1 MLRAVS
7 QVFFFFKDKLRQ
19 CQPISNLH
27 CSFLLP
33 LKYEIIHC
41 VANCWEEGTNV
52 MWITLNTDLERD
64 SAVKESLE
72 AGGHPGLPWQCCHER
87 DLDWDKLLVHVGV
100 GVRAKTSTGA
110 AMDFL
115 QQITFFSLIWLAE
128 LFSSVSNLTSFSGR
142 GSSSLLWDKQHVQ
155 VADVH
160 PERKNP
166 TCSWKHFHLSLQS
179 ERPM

>member
-72 AGGHPGLPWQCCHER
+72 AGGASWPSLTVLSWAGFGLRQTACSCRSRSESK
-87 DLDWDKLLVHVGV
+87 DLHWSCNGF
-100 GVRAKTSTGA
+100 SA
-110 AMDFL
+110 ANN
-115 QQITFFSLIWLAE
+115 IFF
-128 LFSSVSNLTSFSGR
+128 FNLTSWTVFFCFQLDFFLWKR
-142 GSSSLLWDKQHVQ
+142 LLI
-155 VADVH
+155 
-160 PERKNP
+160 PP
-166 TCSWKHFHLSLQS
+166 LG
-179 ERPM
+179 